1 MDQYLVLTALGRNR
15 PGILSK
21 ITQLITECGCN
32 IEDSRLAIFG
42 SEFTLLMMLSGSHN
56 SIARV
61 EVSLPL
67 LGAEHDLLTMIK
79 RTIGQQQ
86 EKNIRR
92 WAEISASGP
101 DKPGLIDNFTRFFAQ
116 RDLNISS
123 LSARSEPEGTGAVQ
137 LQLQMTV
144 ELSDDVDESTLGA
157 DLAKMCESI
166 SVSSHFHIVS

>member
-1 MDQYLVLTALGRNR
+1 MDQYLVLTAMGRNR

-42 SEFTLLMMLSGSHN
+42 SEFTLLMMLSGNHN
-56 SIARV
+56 AIARV

-79 RTIGQQQ
+79 RALGHQQ
-86 EKNIRR
+86 EKSVRR

-101 DKPGLIDNFTRFFAQ
+101 DKPGLIDNFTRFFAE

-123 LSARSEPEGTGAVQ
+123 LSARSEADIDGIVT

-144 ELSDDVDESTLGA
+144 ELSDDIDESTLNA
-157 DLAKMCESI
+157 DLEKMCQSI
-166 SVSSHFHIVS
+166 SVDCHFYLVS